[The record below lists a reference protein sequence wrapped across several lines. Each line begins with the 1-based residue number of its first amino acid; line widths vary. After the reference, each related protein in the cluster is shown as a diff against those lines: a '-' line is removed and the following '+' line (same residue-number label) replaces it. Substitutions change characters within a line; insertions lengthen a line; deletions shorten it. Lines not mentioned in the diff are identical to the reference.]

1 MAKMKDVAELAGV
14 SNAAVSRYLNGG
26 YISEDKAA
34 RIKEAIAKTG
44 YVRSSQARA
53 LRTGATHLI
62 GVIVPKINSES
73 VSRITAGVSQVLRE
87 RGYQMLLANT
97 DNVAERELDYIDL
110 FQNHPVDGIL
120 LVATELG
127 EAHERAIVGARVP
140 VVLIGQR
147 CDWASCVFHDDLGAG
162 RELGD
167 KVAREHA
174 GKIGYIGVPDF
185 DQAAGIDRQR
195 GFAEGLEAGGNR
207 LDPKLVRCGSF
218 TIDSGY
224 RAARELLECAPDLSF
239 IAAATDTMAAGAVR
253 AIDEVLGPGEGVR
266 RVSGF
271 GDNAFLRSVTG
282 GIPTVHYGYLTSGI
296 EATELLLERVR
307 PADGVSAGH
316 VEIKLGYQ
324 VMGI

>member
-1 MAKMKDVAELAGV
+1 MAKMKDVAALAGV

-26 YISEDKAA
+26 YISDDKAE
-34 RIKEAIAKTG
+34 RIKAAIAETG

-53 LRTGATHLI
+53 LRTGATQLI

-97 DNVAERELDYIDL
+97 DNVPERELDYLDL

-127 EAHERAIVGARVP
+127 EEHRQAITQARVP

-147 CDWASCVFHDDLGAG
+147 SEFAACVFHDDLGAG
-162 RELGD
+162 RELGSRI
-167 KVAREHA
+167 ARVHA

-195 GFAEGLEAGGNR
+195 GFAEGLEAGGNH
-207 LDPKLVRCGSF
+207 LDDKLVRIGTF

-224 RAARELLECAPDLSF
+224 RAARELLEVESELSF
-239 IAAATDTMAAGAVR
+239 IAAATDTMAAGAIR
-253 AIDEVLGPGEGVR
+253 AIDEVLGMGEGVR

-307 PADGVSAGH
+307 PAEGVSLDP
-316 VEIKLGYQ
+316 VQVKLGYQ

>member
-1 MAKMKDVAELAGV
+1 MAKMKDVAALAGV

-26 YISEDKAA
+26 YISDDKAE
-34 RIKEAIAKTG
+34 RIKAAIAETG

-97 DNVAERELDYIDL
+97 DNVAERELDYLDL

-127 EAHERAIVGARVP
+127 EKHREAIAQARVP

-147 CDWASCVFHDDLGAG
+147 SELAACVFHDDLGAG
-162 RELGD
+162 RELGSRI
-167 KVAREHA
+167 AREHP
-174 GKIGYIGVPDF
+174 GMIGYIGVPDF

-195 GFAEGLEAGGNR
+195 GFAEGLEAGGNH
-207 LDPKLVRCGSF
+207 LDGKLVRTGTF

-224 RAARELLECAPDLSF
+224 RAARELLEVESELSF
-239 IAAATDTMAAGAVR
+239 IAAATDTMAAGAIR
-253 AIDEVLGPGEGVR
+253 AIDEVLGMGEGVR

-307 PADGVSAGH
+307 PAEGVSLDP
-316 VEIKLGYQ
+316 VQVKLGYQ